1 MNINELLIY
10 GRKFLLDTS
19 IQEAPLKIR
28 LLAESILKMNKYEL
42 VINHLQEINNDDF
55 ERFKNGLEQIKNN
68 TPIQYI
74 TNNQEFM
81 KLNFYVDE
89 NVLIPQPDTEILV
102 ENVIKYCSENSSKE
116 FRILD
121 LCTGS
126 GAIAVSLAKYI
137 PNCKIVASDI
147 SSKALQVAK
156 LNTEK
161 NQVIDKVEFIESDMF
176 ENIKTNDFDII
187 VSNPPYIEK
196 DVIETLSPEVQKEPH
211 LALDGGNDGL
221 SFYRIIISQSSNFLK
236 INGKL
241 FLEIGYNQKE
251 AVFKLIENS
260 KVLVNPVCMKDLEE
274 NDRVIICEKSL

>member
-10 GRKFLLDTS
+10 GRKYLLDTQ
-19 IQEAPLKIR
+19 IDEIPLKIR

-42 VINHLQEINNDDF
+42 VINHLQDVSNDDF
-55 ERFKNGLEQIKNN
+55 ERFKKGLEKIKNN

-102 ENVIKYCSENSSKE
+102 ENVIKYCSVNNSKE

-156 LNTEK
+156 LNTER
-161 NQVIDKVEFIESDMF
+161 NQVIDKVEFVESDMF

-196 DVIETLSPEVQKEPH
+196 AVIDTLSPEVQKEPH
-211 LALDGGNDGL
+211 LALDGGDDGL
-221 SFYRIIISQSSNFLK
+221 DFYRIIINQSPNFLK
-236 INGKL
+236 INGKV
-241 FLEIGYNQKE
+241 FLEIGYNQKNSIFE
-251 AVFKLIENS
+251 LIQKNAS
-260 KVLVNPVCMKDLEE
+260 FATPICIKDLGL
-274 NDRVIICEKSL
+274 NDRVVISEKIK